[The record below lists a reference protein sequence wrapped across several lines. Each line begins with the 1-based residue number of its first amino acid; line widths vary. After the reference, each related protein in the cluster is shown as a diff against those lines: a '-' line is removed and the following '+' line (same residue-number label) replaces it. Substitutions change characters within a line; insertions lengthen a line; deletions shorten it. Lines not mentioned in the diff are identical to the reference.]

1 MSLTY
6 FKRYRM
12 ELDLRRRSF
21 PAPLARGYRLLA
33 WTPEAAEDHAEA
45 KYHSFRGELDASLFP
60 CLSSLSGCRRLMED
74 ISKRPGFLPEATWLL
89 EYVGLT
95 HKPEFCGTI
104 QGVRATPRYGGIQNV
119 GVAVHHRGR
128 GLGEALVAASLLGF
142 QQQGLTRA
150 YLEVTAQNANAV
162 RLYRRLGFRKVKT
175 LYKAVEL
182 AYS

>member
-21 PAPLARGYRLLA
+21 PAPLGRGYRLVA
-33 WTPEAAEDHAEA
+33 WTPDCSGEHAEI
-45 KYHSFRGELDASLFP
+45 KYQCFRGEVDASLFP
-60 CLSSLSGCRRLMED
+60 CLSSPSGCRQLMED
-74 ISKRPGFLPEATWLL
+74 IAKRPGFLPEATWLV

-104 QGVRATPRYGGIQNV
+104 QGVQSTARFGGIQNV
-119 GVAVHHRGR
+119 GVTVHHRGR

-142 QQQGLTRA
+142 QQRGLTRA
-150 YLEVTAQNANAV
+150 YLEVTAQNSSAV
-162 RLYRRLGFRKVKT
+162 RLYRRLGFRRVKT